1 MDAFFFEETS
11 MPIYTNQTNIP
22 LSVAAWL
29 ANDTY
34 DGNPTN
40 QKMISVTTL
49 LKSTRQIILNDRMQG
64 NAKTLDV
71 SELFNSALGKAF
83 HDAVEATWKLP
94 KEKLDAI
101 LLSLG
106 YPQSVIDRIEI
117 NPSNPSPNSIP
128 IYLEQRVQKEIAG
141 WTVTGK
147 FDFIGGGILSD
158 HKSTSSYVYTSDKKA
173 QDYQMQGSIYRW
185 LNPEKVTKDY
195 MEINFLI
202 NDWKKVDSY
211 KDGYPKAR
219 IVTERFPLIPI
230 QQVEVLLTDKLNEL
244 DYYKDLPE
252 EVLPQCNPKEL
263 WQKPDVFKYYKSG
276 QVSSRSTANFD
287 NEYDALNR
295 KLSDGDVGIVVKKPG
310 QAMACKYCA
319 AAPLCSQFAT
329 LKSLGLIAE

>member
-1 MDAFFFEETS
+1 MDAFFFEETP

-64 NAKTLDV
+64 NTKTLDV

-94 KEKLDAI
+94 KEKLNAI

-158 HKSTSSYVYTSDKKA
+158 HKSTSSFVYTSDKKA
-173 QDYQMQGSIYRW
+173 HDYQMQGSIYRW

-211 KDGYPKAR
+211 KEGYPKAR
-219 IVTERFPLIPI
+219 IVTERFPLIPV
-230 QQVEVLLTDKLNEL
+230 QQIEIFLTDKLNDL
-244 DYYKDLPE
+244 DYYKNQPE
-252 EVLPQCNPKEL
+252 EVLPQCTPKEL
-263 WQKPDVFKYYKSG
+263 WQKPDTYKYYKSG

-287 NEYDALNR
+287 TEYEALNR
-295 KLSDGDVGIVVKKPG
+295 KLADGDVGIVVKKQG
-310 QAMACKYCA
+310 QVMACKYCA

-329 LKSLGLIAE
+329 LKSLGVVAE